1 MQDPYNPAWC
11 PGCGNFQIRE
21 ALLMAMEKKGLR
33 PNQIAIV
40 SGIGQGAKMPH
51 YISCNTFNGLHGRSL
66 PVATALKAVNH
77 KLVVIAEAGD
87 GDIYGE
93 GGNHLI
99 HAMRRNPD
107 ISLFVHNNQI
117 YGLTKGQASPTSVR
131 DLKTKTQ
138 PFGLLSE
145 PLNPLLLGVAMNASF
160 VGRGF
165 SGDVE
170 RLSELMVQAM
180 DHKGFALLDILQ
192 PCVTF
197 NRVNTFAWYKKR
209 VYYLEDHDPFDRRS
223 AFERAMEWGERIP
236 LGVIYKAK
244 RPTFEEGIPFLLKG
258 PLVEQGFDLERVKEA
273 LLGKKEGPGG

>member
-1 MQDPYNPAWC
+1 MQDPYKPAWC

-21 ALLMAMEKKGLR
+21 ALLKAIEKKGLR

-51 YISCNTFNGLHGRSL
+51 YIPCNTFNGLHGRSL

-145 PLNPLLLGVAMNASF
+145 PLNPVLLGVAMNASF

-209 VYYLEDHDPFDRRS
+209 VYYLEDHDPFDRKS

-236 LGVIYKAK
+236 LGVIFKAK
-244 RPTFEEGIPFLLKG
+244 RPTFEEGIPFLRRG
-258 PLVEQGFDLERVKEA
+258 PLVEQGFDLERVKGA
-273 LLGKKEGPGG
+273 LLGKEEGPGG